1 MLHAL
6 VYACHIF
13 NILPVKGLAN
23 TNGNVCTPHTLLIG
37 EKPKINHY
45 RVFGCPVVA
54 HKRSTPQNSSGKQTK
69 HGIRGIFIGFNW
81 NQKGY
86 IFYAPES
93 CQIYISGDV
102 LFDESFGAA
111 MPPRG
116 KCIRTVYLSI
126 QCNPVSL
133 LLILTLSTLDPSL
146 TSPSSPKRGT
156 LTTITLNTETDN
168 KVDNLPQ
175 HEADDDNLPDLL
187 HPNDDSSASNSETE
201 LNKEL
206 EDKLEDEMDIAHN
219 NEFGDYNI
227 SLQLLAEL

>member
-1 MLHAL
+1 MRKL
-6 VYACHIF
+6 
-13 NILPVKGLAN
+13 GL
-23 TNGNVCTPHTLLIG
+23 
-37 EKPKINHY
+37 
-45 RVFGCPVVA
+45 
-54 HKRSTPQNSSGKQTK
+54 
-69 HGIRGIFIGFNW
+69 
-81 NQKGY
+81 
-86 IFYAPES
+86 
-93 CQIYISGDV
+93 
-102 LFDESFGAA
+102 
-111 MPPRG
+111 
-116 KCIRTVYLSI
+116 
-126 QCNPVSL
+126 
-133 LLILTLSTLDPSL
+133 LT